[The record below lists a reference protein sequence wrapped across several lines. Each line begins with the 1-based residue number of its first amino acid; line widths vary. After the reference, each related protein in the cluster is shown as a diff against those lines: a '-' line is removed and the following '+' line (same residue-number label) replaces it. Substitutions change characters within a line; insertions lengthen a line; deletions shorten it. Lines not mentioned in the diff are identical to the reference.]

1 MVKVNQIVRFSP
13 QRVAR
18 RLSAVLIAAAA
29 AVVIFGGQ
37 PQKGPRPPTANAPVF
52 YELPLLDVVTADN
65 RKFSLEIFI
74 EPQTAAD
81 FELIRRRETAVKQKV
96 IQSVRR
102 FNARE
107 LTRRQRQPAL
117 KKTLLEQ
124 IRAAAAP
131 AKIKNVYFNRR
142 QP

>member
-1 MVKVNQIVRFSP
+1 MLFRS
-13 QRVAR
+13 
-18 RLSAVLIAAAA
+18 
-29 AVVIFGGQ
+29 
-37 PQKGPRPPTANAPVF
+37 
-52 YELPLLDVVTADN
+52 N